1 MLLIQVNGESR
12 QVPPGTKVAQLIAAM
27 PLAGKRYAVERNGEI
42 VPKSRLDSVT
52 LADQDRLEIV
62 IAVGGG

>member
-27 PLAGKRYAVERNGEI
+27 PLAGKRFAVERNGEI
-42 VPKSRLDSVT
+42 VPKSRLDSVI
-52 LADQDRLEIV
+52 LVDQDRLEIV